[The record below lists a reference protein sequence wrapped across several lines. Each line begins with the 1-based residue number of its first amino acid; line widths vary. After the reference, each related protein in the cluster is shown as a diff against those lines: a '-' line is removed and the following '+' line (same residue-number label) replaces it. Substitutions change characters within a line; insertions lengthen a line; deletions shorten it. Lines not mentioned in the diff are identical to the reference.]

1 VIAVLPSWFR
11 RHHPGRHLSTSQL
24 LAYFIL
30 RGLTDRSV
38 SHPRSM
44 HAHAR
49 SADALQFL
57 RSHAPQPAHDY
68 SMTAFAQVCA
78 AACLC
83 HVVRLTAH
91 YLFPASLVNSP
102 ARSRMRRRP
111 TSLAC
116 FHSPRCPFL
125 STQSMPR
132 GRPSFFLLFGP
143 CRLGVVPTAPK
154 HNTVI
159 NLGAP
164 QSREQNTV

>member
-1 VIAVLPSWFR
+1 MHSTTACTARWDFVIAVLPSWFR

-30 RGLTDRSV
+30 RGLADRSV

-116 FHSPRCPFL
+116 FHSPRSNLFCHNQCPAAG
-125 STQSMPR
+125 PV
-132 GRPSFFLLFGP
+132 FFFCLDPAGL
-143 CRLGVVPTAPK
+143 
-154 HNTVI
+154 
-159 NLGAP
+159 
-164 QSREQNTV
+164 